1 MFEKLKIEP
10 KNVLFS
16 EEKIEKQLL
25 KKQKISTYDKNN
37 LLLRLINIS
46 DQKISDENIPS
57 TRVNYVEKRE
67 IDRSTLYSFDGPF
80 QLIHVHVGN
89 LEFLRKSAISPR
101 YVLLVV
107 DLYSS
112 KVYVYPM
119 SFRKLILQMLGHFY
133 DELKH
138 KRNKKTMRLQVDNQF
153 QQVKIKD
160 LNEQNNVEMFTTAV
174 RGGNTFAAEQKIR
187 ELKSRIEKLN
197 AIKMK
202 VMPTNFIFSSAEN
215 MNSVVSE
222 NMIEAQA
229 TSKKIFVQRK
239 IEDPFQLS

>member
-1 MFEKLKIEP
+1 
-10 KNVLFS
+10 
-16 EEKIEKQLL
+16 
-25 KKQKISTYDKNN
+25 
-37 LLLRLINIS
+37 
-46 DQKISDENIPS
+46 
-57 TRVNYVEKRE
+57 
-67 IDRSTLYSFDGPF
+67 
-80 QLIHVHVGN
+80 
-89 LEFLRKSAISPR
+89 
-101 YVLLVV
+101 
-107 DLYSS
+107 
-112 KVYVYPM
+112 
-119 SFRKLILQMLGHFY
+119 MLGHFY
-133 DELKH
+133 DEIKH

-174 RGGNTFAAEQKIR
+174 RGGNAFAAEQKIR

-197 AIKMK
+197 AIQMK